1 MIKPHT
7 RGRTGLLRSLATRFL
22 ALSVLAS
29 MIASLAVITPVQ
41 AADDVIAATDAA
53 SMQVAQANPFSDV
66 PENSWAYDAV
76 RQLAAA
82 GLVTGYPDNTFK
94 GNRPMTR
101 YEMAVL
107 VNRAVNA
114 IQSKIAGGSTV
125 KQSDLDAIKKLVDAF
140 GPELRAVQAQVRALQ
155 QQQAA
160 LKTSVDAVKASN
172 DQLVKK
178 LADDEVALRAATA
191 SLAASHAGYSAWDRV
206 YTGSQQVGIAQAGG
220 GIPVPTAGGAAA
232 ASFGTL
238 GGTASIPTGPL
249 ARMFQ
254 YQGVRVNLS
263 GAPDPRIQFAVRLES
278 VIRTDSFQTGTAGT
292 TAGFCTATTATVAPY
307 NCQQEDY
314 TGNSLPGETA
324 ANLPARVAYS
334 WFGYF
339 SPGGVFA
346 KIGRISED
354 EGRNADGIALG
365 GAQANGFQIGF
376 KDSQNYAYV
385 FANTQNPELTNIGV
399 TGQNG
404 TNSTNGLTSLAAS
417 GAANGVGP
425 TGLCPFGYPGNGQNG
440 TNANAYGTG
449 TNCITQGSNGIAAMY
464 EHYFP
469 SMRTAVGFTYDG
481 YNAVPYNGWNP
492 YAGLCVGT
500 PGAASVAAAP
510 HGTSTTAGAGTST
523 WNTAVAGF
531 NGYCPLGTAPLVA
544 AAGPASNVQPAGT
557 PITGAYQTIATNIKT
572 SSVYGVQYFGPKD
585 NPIFRLTGEYLWRW
599 GNDPFSAANPASGGV
614 ASKWKDNA
622 TGFIELAYNSKGALR
637 GGPLIPG
644 TNVRNSNFVV
654 LQYYNQGLNSIGL
667 DNGVAGTLAF
677 QSTTFYTNYSGTN
690 EVALYL
696 GHWFTPNFRS
706 GLTYFVFSNRG
717 VPIPAGSTTC
727 PTCTVSGLVTRA
739 IGWDSYLVW

>member
-1 MIKPHT
+1 
-7 RGRTGLLRSLATRFL
+7 
-22 ALSVLAS
+22 
-29 MIASLAVITPVQ
+29 
-41 AADDVIAATDAA
+41 
-53 SMQVAQANPFSDV
+53 
-66 PENSWAYDAV
+66 
-76 RQLAAA
+76 
-82 GLVTGYPDNTFK
+82 
-94 GNRPMTR
+94 
-101 YEMAVL
+101 MAVL

-114 IQSKIAGGSTV
+114 IQSKIAGGSSV
-125 KQSDLDAIKKLVDAF
+125 KPADLAAIKKLVDAF

-178 LADDEVALRAATA
+178 LADDEVALRAATH
-191 SLAASHAGYSAWDRV
+191 SLAASHAGYSAWYRA
-206 YTGSQQVGIAQAGG
+206 YTGSQQVGLAQAGG
-220 GIPVPTAGGAAA
+220 GIPPPTASTTSLAYGTGG
-232 ASFGTL
+232 GNGHL
-238 GGTASIPTGPL
+238 PTGPL
-249 ARMFQ
+249 ARAFA
-254 YQGVRVNLS
+254 YEGVRFNLS
-263 GAPDPRIQFAVRLES
+263 GAPDPRIQFAMRVES
-278 VIRTDSFQTGTAGT
+278 VIRTDGFQTGTAGT
-292 TAGFCTATTATVAPY
+292 TAGYCTATTATVAPY

-314 TGNSLPGETA
+314 TGNNLPGETA
-324 ANLPARVAYS
+324 ANLPARISYS

-339 SPGGVFA
+339 SPGGLFA
-346 KIGRISED
+346 KVGRIGED

-365 GAQANGFQIGF
+365 GAQANGLQIGF

-492 YAGLCVGT
+492 SAGLCVGT
-500 PGAASVAAAP
+500 PGAASAAAAP